1 MKTFWFGFIFY
12 GQIILMAIGAIV
24 LPSSF
29 LDEMVITPTT
39 VANFIILIFSLLFA
53 GTVLMEDFYHQ
64 HERWFY
70 DLPKPPIDN
79 RNRSTIWK
87 LWKSHRSG
95 IYRITFIFVFSFCVA
110 YLSFI
115 LYFYTLKKLLTYLF

>member
-1 MKTFWFGFIFY
+1 MKKNWVGFILY
-12 GQIILMAIGAIV
+12 GQIVLMAIGAIV

-79 RNRSTIWK
+79 RSTICK
-87 LWKSHRSG
+87 LWNSH
-95 IYRITFIFVFSFCVA
+95 
-110 YLSFI
+110 LS
-115 LYFYTLKKLLTYLF
+115 